1 MRANGCESADA
12 IKWKKRT
19 RCHSNGC
26 GSHLGCERGPSVAA
40 MLLASHRHSPAAAAI
55 VKFCDVTEISEP
67 ELPQS
72 RQMLFVLVRRLLPG
86 HSAAAATFAAAG
98 KRVRLRCARTPTS
111 SGMWMDG
118 NRDSGSGSAAAV
130 SRFLTNA
137 NHSNFRRASVD
148 PTTQNAHAVGSKFES
163 GPHFLN
169 VLKAKHA
176 PFCKRQIMKEKPL
189 KQHLKA
195 NYL

>member
-130 SRFLTNA
+130 SRWIFFTGPPEETRLWTTA
-137 NHSNFRRASVD
+137 VTDLADGYFTHSCTSLFRLFNLLFVC
-148 PTTQNAHAVGSKFES
+148 N
-163 GPHFLN
+163 
-169 VLKAKHA
+169 
-176 PFCKRQIMKEKPL
+176 
-189 KQHLKA
+189 
-195 NYL
+195 